1 MKILVIYYN
10 WELNPRKTIIENIK
24 SFEKYLSC
32 PVYYLNIAWGIPIWI
47 ENLEFDVV
55 IYHYTFLGL
64 KWVDGEKKLFN
75 PSIDRIAKI
84 QGVKIAMPQDEYVFS
99 NLLCSFFK
107 RHKIDILCTCFFSED
122 YEKVYPKD
130 LTGIIHYMTVLPGYV
145 DDEAV
150 LNWKNKNSEH
160 KFRKIDLGYRARKNP
175 YWLGKL
181 GFYKWYITEKFNQIK
196 TDLRFDLSNDPKAVI
211 TGEKWYKFLASCR
224 CVLGVESGSSLLD
237 PEGRIRLSV
246 NNYEKNN
253 PNSTFSMCEQACFP
267 GLDGNINLSTVSPRH
282 FEACI
287 TKTCQVLLEGK
298 YAGIFIPEKHYIEVK
313 KDFSNLDQVIEKIG
327 NIEYCERIAEQAYKD
342 IIIPGNL
349 TYKVFLNNLLDFVLS
364 IKKTI
369 SEENNNKI
377 MSKLK
382 RREKH
387 PYLCSPFKYFMLL
400 SKGYIKMNLVKYGLL
415 EFFIKKV

>member
-1 MKILVIYYN
+1 M
-10 WELNPRKTIIENIK
+10 
-24 SFEKYLSC
+24 
-32 PVYYLNIAWGIPIWI
+32 
-47 ENLEFDVV
+47 
-55 IYHYTFLGL
+55 
-64 KWVDGEKKLFN
+64 
-75 PSIDRIAKI
+75 
-84 QGVKIAMPQDEYVFS
+84 
-99 NLLCSFFK
+99 
-107 RHKIDILCTCFFSED
+107 
-122 YEKVYPKD
+122 
-130 LTGIIHYMTVLPGYV
+130 
-145 DDEAV
+145 
-150 LNWKNKNSEH
+150 
-160 KFRKIDLGYRARKNP
+160 
-175 YWLGKL
+175 
-181 GFYKWYITEKFNQIK
+181 
-196 TDLRFDLSNDPKAVI
+196 
-211 TGEKWYKFLASCR
+211 
-224 CVLGVESGSSLLD
+224 GVESGSSLLD